1 MRGNEQPQDTVFS
14 YVSLEQRV
22 PCDHP
27 LRAIRQMVDQ
37 ALKELSSHLDGLY
50 ASTGRPS
57 IAPEKLLRAL
67 LLQALYGKRSE
78 RLLMEELDYSLLF
91 RWFVGLAIDDEVWD
105 ATVFSKNRDRLIEG
119 EVAARFFAAVR
130 SQLEGSGLLSDEH
143 FTVDGTMLEAWA
155 NRRSFR
161 EKAAPPERG
170 SGHGG
175 KRLLRDTH
183 ESTTDPEARLFRK
196 CKAGAAKPCYLGHVL
211 TENQHGLIVGAC
223 VSEAGTRAER
233 EAALLLLDQGA
244 KGRRRTLGADKQYQE
259 PRFVEALRQRD
270 IVPHVAEYERGNLQR
285 NSLRA
290 EERNSAGFQQS
301 QRKRKLVEQSF
312 AWIKH
317 WAGFRQVKLQSRKRV
332 EWLFQIAATAY
343 NLVRMTRLMVPGNL
357 GPHGVRDWRKG
368 VRYSIRLK
376 QQPNE
381 DCGTKNTEFFSTLF
395 SPRGTSAT
403 KVGLLYASI
412 EALKA

>member
-1 MRGNEQPQDTVFS
+1 MRGNEQQQDAVFS

-22 PCDHP
+22 PTDHP
-27 LRAIRQMVDQ
+27 LRAIRKMVDQ
-37 ALKELSSHLDGLY
+37 ALNELSTQFDGLY

-67 LLQALYGKRSE
+67 LVQALYGKRSE

-91 RWFVGLAIDDEVWD
+91 RWFVGLAIDEEVWD
-105 ATVFSKNRDRLIEG
+105 ATVFSKNRDRLIAG
-119 EVAARFFAAVR
+119 AIAARFFAAVR
-130 SQLEGSGLLSDEH
+130 GQLEGSGLLSDEH

-161 EKAAPPERG
+161 EKADAPERG

-196 CKAGAAKPCYLGHVL
+196 SKAGAAEPCYLGHVL

-223 VSEAGTRAER
+223 VTEAGTRAER
-233 EAALLLLDQGA
+233 EAALVLLDQGA

-270 IVPHVAEYERGNLQR
+270 IVPHVAEYERGNRQR
-285 NSLRA
+285 NSLRE

-332 EWLFQIAATAY
+332 EWLFQIAAAAY
-343 NLVRMTRLMVPGNL
+343 NLVRMTRLL
-357 GPHGVRDWRKG
+357 A
-368 VRYSIRLK
+368 
-376 QQPNE
+376 
-381 DCGTKNTEFFSTLF
+381 
-395 SPRGTSAT
+395 AT
-403 KVGLLYASI
+403 A
-412 EALKA
+412 

>member
-1 MRGNEQPQDTVFS
+1 MRGDDQQQDGVFS

-22 PCDHP
+22 PGDHP
-27 LRAIRQMVDQ
+27 LRVIRKMVDE
-37 ALKELSSHLDGLY
+37 ALGELSGRFNELY

-91 RWFVGLAIDDEVWD
+91 RWFVGLAMDDEVWD

-119 EVAARFFAAVR
+119 EIASRFFEAVR
-130 SQLEGSGLLSDEH
+130 GQLERSGLMSDEH

-161 EKAAPPERG
+161 EKADPPERG

-183 ESTTDPEARLFRK
+183 ESGTDPEARLYRK
-196 CKAGAAKPCYLGHVL
+196 CNAGAAEPCYLGHVL
-211 TENQHGLIVGAC
+211 AENDDGLIVAAC
-223 VSEAGTRAER
+223 VTEAGTRAER
-233 EAALLLLDQGA
+233 EAALALLDQRRSR
-244 KGRRRTLGADKQYQE
+244 RRRTLGADKQYQD
-259 PRFVEALRQRD
+259 RQFVAALRSRG
-270 IVPHVAEYERGNLQR
+270 IVPHVAEYEQGQLRQR

-290 EERNSAGFQQS
+290 EERESAGFVES

-317 WAGFRQVKLQSRKRV
+317 WAGLRQVKLRSRRRV
-332 EWLFQIAATAY
+332 DWLFQIAAAAY
-343 NLVRMTRLMVPGNL
+343 NLVRMRRLLPK
-357 GPHGVRDWRKG
+357 P
-368 VRYSIRLK
+368 
-376 QQPNE
+376 
-381 DCGTKNTEFFSTLF
+381 
-395 SPRGTSAT
+395 A
-403 KVGLLYASI
+403 
-412 EALKA
+412 

>member
-1 MRGNEQPQDTVFS
+1 MRGNEQRQDAVFS

-22 PCDHP
+22 PSDHP
-27 LRAIRQMVDQ
+27 LRTIRKMVDQ
-37 ALKELSSHLDGLY
+37 ALGELSEHFDGLY
-50 ASTGRPS
+50 ANTGRPS

-119 EVAARFFAAVR
+119 EVAMRFFAAVR
-130 SQLEGSGLLSDEH
+130 GQLERSGLLSDEH

-161 EKAAPPERG
+161 EKADPPERG

-196 CKAGAAKPCYLGHVL
+196 CNAGAAEPCYLGHVL

-223 VSEAGTRAER
+223 VTEAGTRAER
-233 EAALLLLDQGA
+233 EAALRLLDQAA

-259 PRFVEALRQRD
+259 PRFVEALRQRN

-285 NSLRA
+285 NSLRE
-290 EERNSAGFQQS
+290 EERNGAGFQQS

-343 NLVRMTRLMVPGNL
+343 NLVRMTRLIVP
-357 GPHGVRDWRKG
+357 
-368 VRYSIRLK
+368 
-376 QQPNE
+376 
-381 DCGTKNTEFFSTLF
+381 
-395 SPRGTSAT
+395 
-403 KVGLLYASI
+403 AS
-412 EALKA
+412 